1 MQPRLAPGLVILG
14 DPTRLHQFM
23 MNLGTNAGL
32 VMPHGGCLSI
42 QLDAIEVDAAFAA
55 QHANIRLG
63 PAARITVRDTG
74 GGMSREIQ
82 ERIFKPFFTTRPQ
95 RHGTELG
102 LAVVHGIICDS
113 GDAITLYNELGRGS
127 TSTIVLPVV

>member
-1 MQPRLAPGLVILG
+1 
-14 DPTRLHQFM
+14 M

-42 QLDAIEVDAAFAA
+42 QLDAIEVDATFAA

-74 GGMSREIQ
+74 VGMSREIQ
-82 ERIFKPFFTTRPQ
+82 ERIFEPFFTTRPHG
-95 RHGTELG
+95 HGTGLG
-102 LAVVHGIICDS
+102 LAVVHGIVRDS
-113 GDAITLYNELGRGS
+113 GGAITLYSEPGRGS
-127 TSTIVLPVV
+127 TFTIVLPVA